1 MNKLNKLNSFSPFI
15 LLSPEVD
22 PLSMDVG
29 DKELT
34 KYPLLPADRLL
45 KFEIKSAEVVAAKA
59 EGRQN
64 LKIVKSLLEES
75 VSTDGDIIHPGFTIT
90 TYIPITPSE
99 KLQARTIAGNIAK
112 ECQGVGLKG
121 VNGAQVIANPS
132 MLVGKVG
139 AYKTKINPEKDGF
152 PASNSLTPVPAS

>member
-1 MNKLNKLNSFSPFI
+1 MNTINSHRI

-34 KYPLLPADRLL
+34 KYPLIPADRLL
-45 KFEIKSAEVVAAKA
+45 KFEIKSAEVVAAKK

-64 LKIVKSLLEES
+64 LKIVRSLMEET
-75 VSTDGDIIHPGFTIT
+75 VSTDGDIIHPGFVVTE
-90 TYIPITPSE
+90 YISITPSE
-99 KLQARTIAGNIAK
+99 TLTARTIAGNISKA
-112 ECQGVGLKG
+112 CQGVALKG

-139 AYKTKINPEKDGF
+139 AYKTKINPEKDGYS
-152 PASNSLTPVPAS
+152 ASNSLTPVPAS